1 MIVNGTQVPLMP
13 EMKSEFHCADQA
25 IMKRRQLKGPEV
37 EKEEIKFPLFVD
49 GLADYVEEYST
60 LLELIMKFGM
70 IPGFRI
76 EEKTKQ
82 NKKSLYSKQQQ
93 QQVIKARR
101 WHRSEPQVNHLGIQL
116 AETAKC

>member
-1 MIVNGTQVPLMP
+1 
-13 EMKSEFHCADQA
+13 
-25 IMKRRQLKGPEV
+25 MKRRQLKGPEV

-76 EEKTKQ
+76 EEKTNKQ
-82 NKKSLYSKQQQ
+82 KKPVFQTAATASDSSKK
-93 QQVIKARR
+93 VARIR
-101 WHRSEPQVNHLGIQL
+101 ASSQPLRNTVSRDCEML
-116 AETAKC
+116 T